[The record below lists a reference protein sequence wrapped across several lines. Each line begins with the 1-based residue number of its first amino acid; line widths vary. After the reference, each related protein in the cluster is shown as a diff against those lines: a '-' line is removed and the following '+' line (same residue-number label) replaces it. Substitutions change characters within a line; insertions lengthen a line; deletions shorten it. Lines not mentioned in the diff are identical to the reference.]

1 MAILYPLI
9 LVPAYFASDGSPE
22 IFYATT
28 SAVLGGA
35 VAGDHVSPISDT
47 TVISALACDVTLM
60 QHVVTQAPY
69 VFVVV
74 IFAIVFGYV
83 PMGYDAYPNFVGI
96 LLGWASIF
104 LYVYLFCVPIIHP
117 TGRWD
122 PITTILCSRTDELQT
137 LQDDCIKKSNGE
149 TLIGEDDSSNDSNAN
164 EPKNLGEKS
173 AIVDAKDND
182 DVKAEVVSGS
192 GKYSSVN
199 GSITAL

>member
-74 IFAIVFGYV
+74 IFAIVSPWDTTRTQTLLVSCWVGLQYSYTYTYFV
-83 PMGYDAYPNFVGI
+83 FPLSIRRAVGI
-96 LLGWASIF
+96 RSLRYYAVELMNYKPFRTIAS
-104 LYVYLFCVPIIHP
+104 
-117 TGRWD
+117 
-122 PITTILCSRTDELQT
+122 
-137 LQDDCIKKSNGE
+137 KK
-149 TLIGEDDSSNDSNAN
+149 
-164 EPKNLGEKS
+164 
-173 AIVDAKDND
+173 VM
-182 DVKAEVVSGS
+182 VKR
-192 GKYSSVN
+192 
-199 GSITAL
+199 

>member
-9 LVPAYFASDGSPE
+9 LVPTYFASDGSPE

-122 PITTILCSRTDELQT
+122 PITTLLFSRTDELQT

-149 TLIGEDDSSNDSNAN
+149 TLIGEDDSNNDSNAN

-173 AIVDAKDND
+173 SIVDAKDND